1 MVSFLLGISITIN
14 IIFFV
19 SIVVIAKIRNKKD
32 RFSKEIENILSN
44 DKLDNSVVD
53 KVAFN
58 DFFGGN
64 L

>member
-53 KVAFN
+53 KGAFY